1 MPANLTPQYMELDKK
16 LKTARTARERIE
28 ILEEMLATIPK
39 HKGTE
44 KMQAMLKTKIAKLR
58 EAGDKKPGVARYVSP
73 YLIERSGAGQ
83 VVVAGLPN
91 AGKSS
96 LVKALTGANPD
107 VGDYPFTTKLP
118 APYMMKYENIRIQLI
133 DTPPLT
139 TDFIDTG
146 LAEAVKVADGVLLVA
161 DLASED
167 PASDLEAVLL
177 QFRERKVEL
186 QGIEHPLPEQVPPYR
201 KRCLLAACK
210 PETAGGGENLEA
222 LRVLFGDRLEV
233 TAVSPATGEG
243 LEEVRKNLFRLLNVV
258 RVYSKAPGK
267 KPDLAEPFTLR
278 RGSTV
283 MDMAQAVHK
292 DFAQNLKYARI
303 WRPDKFQGQMANREQ
318 ALEDG
323 DIIELHM

>member
-1 MPANLTPQYMELDKK
+1 MPANLTPQYMELEKK
-16 LKTARTARERIE
+16 LKTARTAQERIE

-58 EAGDKKPGVARYVSP
+58 EAGDKKPGAARFISP
-73 YLIERSGAGQ
+73 YLIEKSGAGQ
-83 VVVAGLPN
+83 VVTAGLPN

-96 LVKALTGANPD
+96 LVKALSGANPE

-118 APYMMKYENIRIQLI
+118 APFMMKFENIRIQII

-167 PASDLEAVLL
+167 PASDLESILL

-186 QGIEHPLPEQVPPYR
+186 QGIAHPVPEQVPPYR
-201 KRCLLAACK
+201 KRCLVAACK
-210 PETAGGGENLEA
+210 SDAAAAVDNLEA
-222 LRVLFGDRLEV
+222 LRVLFGDRFDIA
-233 TAVSPATGEG
+233 AVSPASGEG
-243 LEEVRKNLFRLLNVV
+243 VEEIRRFLFRLLDVV

-267 KPDLAEPFTLR
+267 KPDLEEPFTLR

-283 MDMAQAVHK
+283 TDMAQAVHK

-303 WRPDKFQGQMANREQ
+303 WRADKFQGQMANREQ
-318 ALEDG
+318 VLEDG
-323 DIIELHM
+323 DVIELHM

>member
-1 MPANLTPQYMELDKK
+1 MPANLTPQYMELEKK
-16 LKTARTARERIE
+16 LKTARTAQERIE

-58 EAGDKKPGVARYVSP
+58 EAGDKKPGAARFVSP
-73 YLIERSGAGQ
+73 YLIEKSGAGQ
-83 VVVAGLPN
+83 VVAAGLPN

-96 LVKALTGANPD
+96 LVKALTGANPE

-118 APYMMKYENIRIQLI
+118 APFMMKFENIRIQLI
-133 DTPPLT
+133 DTPPLM

-186 QGIEHPLPEQVPPYR
+186 QGLAHPLPEQAPPYR
-201 KRCLLAACK
+201 KRCLVAACK
-210 PETAGGGENLEA
+210 SEAATAAGNLEA
-222 LRVLFGDRLEV
+222 LRILFGDRLDV
-233 TAVSPATGEG
+233 TAVSPAAGEG
-243 LEEVRKNLFRLLNVV
+243 IEDVKRGLFRLLDVV

-267 KPDLAEPFTLR
+267 KPDLEEPFTLR

-283 MDMAQAVHK
+283 TDMAQAVHK

-303 WRPDKFQGQMANREQ
+303 WRGEKFQGQMANREQ
-318 ALEDG
+318 VLEDG
-323 DIIELHM
+323 DVIELHM

>member
-1 MPANLTPQYMELDKK
+1 M
-16 LKTARTARERIE
+16 
-28 ILEEMLATIPK
+28 
-39 HKGTE
+39 
-44 KMQAMLKTKIAKLR
+44 
-58 EAGDKKPGVARYVSP
+58 
-73 YLIERSGAGQ
+73 
-83 VVVAGLPN
+83 
-91 AGKSS
+91 
-96 LVKALTGANPD
+96 
-107 VGDYPFTTKLP
+107 
-118 APYMMKYENIRIQLI
+118 
-133 DTPPLT
+133 
-139 TDFIDTG
+139 
-146 LAEAVKVADGVLLVA
+146 
-161 DLASED
+161 
-167 PASDLEAVLL
+167 
-177 QFRERKVEL
+177 
-186 QGIEHPLPEQVPPYR
+186 
-201 KRCLLAACK
+201 
-210 PETAGGGENLEA
+210 
-222 LRVLFGDRLEV
+222 

>member
-1 MPANLTPQYMELDKK
+1 MPANLTPQYMELEKK

-58 EAGDKKPGVARYVSP
+58 EAGDKKPGAARFVSP
-73 YLIERSGAGQ
+73 YLIDRSGAGQ

-118 APYMMKYENIRIQLI
+118 APYMMKFENIRIQLI
-133 DTPPLT
+133 DTPPLM

-146 LAEAVKVADGVLLVA
+146 LAEAVKVSDGVLLVV
-161 DLASED
+161 DLTSED

-186 QGIEHPLPEQVPPYR
+186 QGIEHPLAEQVPPYR
-201 KRCLLAACK
+201 KRCLVAACK
-210 PETAGGGENLEA
+210 AEAADGENLEA
-222 LRVLFGDRLEV
+222 LRVLFGDRLDV
-233 TAVSPATGEG
+233 LAVSPASGEG
-243 LEEVRKNLFRLLNVV
+243 LEEARKSLFRMLRIV

-267 KPDLAEPFTLR
+267 KPDLDEPFTLR
-278 RGSTV
+278 CGSTV
-283 MDMAQAVHK
+283 TDMAQAVHK
-292 DFAQNLKYARI
+292 DFTQNLKYARI
-303 WRPDKFQGQMANREQ
+303 WRADKYQGQMANRGQ
-318 ALEDG
+318 VLEDG